1 MFLRTVSAGFALAT
15 SAALIAPAFAQ
26 NTIKWETDRAVL
38 QGSKNQGGFSERIC
52 SKDNDTF
59 LIGNGDQLTVILTNL
74 GIQLP
79 AGDQALTGR
88 ANCRLAIPVEAARG
102 RYAADLE
109 QTVTYGLVKGS
120 GSSVSVA
127 VKSTFFGYP
136 VNPLNKLYRFGTV
149 QNIPLETATRTDRFV
164 VDSRPGSWW
173 YRWCG
178 ITPRGIYTADLA
190 VAAEKADSFED
201 VQASIDGLD
210 VRFTVAPRNFVTC
223 SAPN

>member
-1 MFLRTVSAGFALAT
+1 MFLRTAAAAIALST
-15 SAALIAPAFAQ
+15 IAPAFAQ

-52 SKDNDTF
+52 SKDSDTF

-79 AGDQALTGR
+79 SGDSALTGR

-109 QTVTYGLVKGS
+109 QTVTYGLVKGT

-127 VKSTFFGYP
+127 VKSTFFGFP

-178 ITPRGIYTADLA
+178 VRPKGIYTADLA
-190 VAAEKADSFED
+190 VAAEKADAFDD

>member
-1 MFLRTVSAGFALAT
+1 MFLRTATAAIALAT
-15 SAALIAPAFAQ
+15 IAPAFAQ
-26 NTIKWETDRAVL
+26 NTIKWDTNRAVL

-52 SKDNDTF
+52 AKDSDTF

-74 GIQLP
+74 GVQLP
-79 AGDQALTGR
+79 SGDFALTAR

-149 QNIPLETATRTDRFV
+149 QNIPLETATRTDRFL
-164 VDSRPGSWW
+164 VDTRPGSWW

-178 ITPRGIYTADLA
+178 VTPRGVYTADLA
-190 VAAEKADSFED
+190 VAAEKANAYED

-210 VRFTVAPRNFVTC
+210 VRFTVAPRNFVSC

>member
-1 MFLRTVSAGFALAT
+1 MIRSATAAIALAT
-15 SAALIAPAFAQ
+15 VVPAFAQ
-26 NTIKWETDRAVL
+26 STIYWDTARAVL

-52 SKDNDTF
+52 SIDGDTF

-74 GIQLP
+74 GVQLP
-79 AGDQALTGR
+79 SGDTALTAR

-109 QTVTYGLVKGS
+109 QTVTYGLVKGA

-136 VNPLNKLYRFGTV
+136 VNPLNKLYRWGTV
-149 QNIPLETATRTDRFV
+149 LNIPLETATRTDRFL
-164 VDSRPGSWW
+164 VDTKPGSWW

-178 ITPRGIYTADLA
+178 IRPKGIYTADLA
-190 VAAEKADSFED
+190 VAAEKSQAFDD

-210 VRFTVAPRNFVTC
+210 VRFTVAPRSFVSC
-223 SAPN
+223 GAPQ